1 MIATAESNEA
11 AEPEHEPA
19 LILPA
24 IRLGRVLAQDAVA
37 TAETVRRVLCRSHR
51 GVGQSTGIRAVAE
64 ETATSITYDGSSYA
78 TMMATPA
85 DLVDFAIGFSLS
97 ERVIDGLADIVSL
110 DIVAHRPGIELR
122 LWLKPRLAAAFADR
136 RRRLV
141 GPTGCGLCGVESLAG
156 ALPPLPRVSSGPRMT
171 PALIAEALA
180 SFTSGQ
186 IMHRE
191 TGALH
196 AAGFYVPGTGLLS
209 LREDV
214 GRHNALDKL
223 AGDLAQRQIAGADG
237 VVLLTSRVSVEM
249 VQKTATLGA
258 TTLIAISAPTALA
271 IRAAEEAGIT
281 LVALARADGFE
292 VFTGGE
298 RLTD

>member
-1 MIATAESNEA
+1 MIAMAETNGVVESD
-11 AEPEHEPA
+11 HEPA
-19 LILPA
+19 LIFPA
-24 IRLGRVLAQDAVA
+24 IRHGRVLTHDAVA
-37 TAETVRRVLCRSHR
+37 APEAVQRVLCRAHR
-51 GVGQSTGIRAVAE
+51 GAAQSTGIRAVAE
-64 ETATSITYDGSSYA
+64 ETATSITYNGSSYA

-85 DLVDFAIGFSLS
+85 DLVDFAVGFSLS
-97 ERVIDGLADIVSL
+97 ERVIEELSDVISL
-110 DIVAHRPGIELR
+110 DIVAHRLGIELR
-122 LWLKPRLAAAFADR
+122 FWLKPQLAAAFADR

-171 PALIAEALA
+171 PDLIAAALS

-196 AAGFYVPGTGLLS
+196 AAGFYVPGSGLLS
-209 LREDV
+209 LREDI

-223 AGDLAQRQIAGADG
+223 AGDLAQRQVFGATG

-258 TTLIAISAPTALA
+258 VTIIAISAPTALA
-271 IRAAEEAGIT
+271 IRAANEAGIT

-292 VFTGGE
+292 VFSGDD
-298 RLTD
+298 RLAP